1 MKKKRD
7 NGFLKF
13 MIENKLN
20 FFFKNQIWH
29 LGGIFVLFYISTQF
43 VGLESNTNTFLEV
56 GALGWFMIAMF
67 IPIIP
72 QVYVWICWRSELC
85 WKLISNTIGFKGYVI
100 LFFILIISRLSAIVL
115 CFVDYGSLYKPG
127 WFAWILDL
135 ILFIPGAYT
144 MYSVKKYFG
153 FLRAAGAD
161 HFDQKYRDMPFEN
174 RGIFK
179 WTPNAMYIFAVGIPF
194 SFAVATGS
202 QSMFVV
208 AIYTYISIWLH
219 YFCTE
224 KPDIVEIYSN

>member
-1 MKKKRD
+1 
-7 NGFLKF
+7 
-13 MIENKLN
+13 MIENKLS
-20 FFFKNQIWH
+20 FFFRHQIWH
-29 LGGIFVLFYISTQF
+29 VGGTIILFYIGAQL
-43 VGLESNTNTFLEV
+43 VDLDNNTNTFL
-56 GALGWFMIAMF
+56 GISALSWFIIAMSV
-67 IPIIP
+67 PIIH

-85 WKLISNTIGFKGYVI
+85 WQSISNTIGFKGYVI
-100 LFFILIISRLSAIVL
+100 IFFILIISRHSAIVL

-127 WFAWILDL
+127 WLAWILGL

-161 HFDQKYRDMPFEN
+161 HFDPKYRDLPFEN
-174 RGIFK
+174 RGIFR
-179 WTPNAMYIFAVGIPF
+179 WTPNAMYVFAIGIPF
-194 SFAVATGS
+194 SFAVAAGS

>member
-1 MKKKRD
+1 
-7 NGFLKF
+7 

-29 LGGIFVLFYISTQF
+29 FGGTIVLFYIGVQF
-43 VGLESNTNTFLEV
+43 VDLESNINTFL
-56 GALGWFMIAMF
+56 GIRTSGWFMIAMS
-67 IPIIP
+67 IPLIH
-72 QVYVWICWRSELC
+72 QAYVWICWRSELC

-100 LFFILIISRLSAIVL
+100 LFFILIISRLSVIVL

-127 WFAWILDL
+127 WLAWLLGL

-161 HFDQKYRDMPFEN
+161 HFDTKYRDLPFEN

-179 WTPNAMYIFAVGIPF
+179 WTPNAMYVFAIGIPF

-202 QSMFVV
+202 QSMFIV

-224 KPDIVEIYSN
+224 KPDFAVIYNN

>member
-1 MKKKRD
+1 
-7 NGFLKF
+7 

-29 LGGIFVLFYISTQF
+29 FGGTIVLFYIGVQF
-43 VGLESNTNTFLEV
+43 VDLESNINTFL
-56 GALGWFMIAMF
+56 GIRTSGWFMIAMS
-67 IPIIP
+67 IPLIH
-72 QVYVWICWRSELC
+72 QAYVWICWRSELC

-100 LFFILIISRLSAIVL
+100 FFFILIISRLSVIVL

-127 WFAWILDL
+127 WLAWLLGL

-161 HFDQKYRDMPFEN
+161 HFDPKYRDLPFEN

-179 WTPNAMYIFAVGIPF
+179 WTPNAMYVFAIGIPF

-202 QSMFVV
+202 QSMFIV

-224 KPDIVEIYSN
+224 KPDFAVIYNN

>member
-1 MKKKRD
+1 
-7 NGFLKF
+7 

-20 FFFKNQIWH
+20 FFFRHQIWH
-29 LGGIFVLFYISTQF
+29 LGGTILLFY
-43 VGLESNTNTFLEV
+43 V
-56 GALGWFMIAMF
+56 GAQMVSLEGNTSSFLGISVLNWFMIAMSV
-67 IPIIP
+67 PIIH

-85 WKLISNTIGFKGYVI
+85 WRSISNTIGFKGYVI
-100 LFFILIISRLSAIVL
+100 IFFILIISRLSALVL
-115 CFVDYGSLYKPG
+115 CFIDYGSLYKPG
-127 WFAWILDL
+127 LLAWILSI

-161 HFDQKYRDMPFEN
+161 HFDSKYKDIPFEK

-179 WTPNAMYIFAVGIPF
+179 WSPNAMYVFGIGIPF
-194 SFAVATGS
+194 AFAVATGS

-224 KPDIVEIYSN
+224 KEDFKVIYKDD

>member
-1 MKKKRD
+1 
-7 NGFLKF
+7 

-20 FFFKNQIWH
+20 FFFKHQIWH
-29 LGGIFVLFYISTQF
+29 LGGTIVLFYIGFQF
-43 VGLESNTNTFLEV
+43 VDLSRNANTFLGINAFE
-56 GALGWFMIAMF
+56 WFLVAMT
-67 IPIIP
+67 IPLIH
-72 QVYVWICWRSELC
+72 QTYVWICWRSELC

-100 LFFILIISRLSAIVL
+100 IFFILIISRLSAIVL

-127 WFAWILDL
+127 WLAWILSI
-135 ILFIPGAYT
+135 ILFIPGVYT

-161 HFDQKYRDMPFEN
+161 HFDPKYRDMPFEN

-179 WTPNAMYIFAVGIPF
+179 WSSNAMYVFAIAIPF
-194 SFAVATGS
+194 AFAIATGS

-224 KPDIVEIYSN
+224 KEDFKVIYGNN

>member
-1 MKKKRD
+1 
-7 NGFLKF
+7 
-13 MIENKLN
+13 MIENKLK

-29 LGGIFVLFYISTQF
+29 LGGIIFLFYVGAQF
-43 VGLESNTNTFLEV
+43 VDLKSNTKTFI
-56 GALGWFMIAMF
+56 GINALGWFMIAMSAPL
-67 IPIIP
+67 IH

-85 WKLISNTIGFKGYVI
+85 WKSITNTIGFKGYVI
-100 LFFILIISRLSAIVL
+100 LFFILVISRFSAIVL
-115 CFVDYGSLYKPG
+115 CFIDYGSLYKPG
-127 WFAWILDL
+127 WFAWILGL

-161 HFDQKYRDMPFEN
+161 HFYPKYRDIPFEK

-179 WTPNAMYIFAVGIPF
+179 WTPNAMYVFGIGIPF
-194 SFAVATGS
+194 AFATATGS
-202 QSMFVV
+202 QSMFIV

-224 KPDIVEIYSN
+224 KEDFKIIYGNN

>member
-1 MKKKRD
+1 
-7 NGFLKF
+7 

-20 FFFKNQIWH
+20 FFFRHQIWH
-29 LGGIFVLFYISTQF
+29 LGGTILLFY
-43 VGLESNTNTFLEV
+43 V
-56 GALGWFMIAMF
+56 GAQMVSLEGNTSAFLGISVLNWFMIAMSV
-67 IPIIP
+67 PIIH

-85 WKLISNTIGFKGYVI
+85 WRSISNTIGFKGYVI
-100 LFFILIISRLSAIVL
+100 IFFILIISRLSALVL
-115 CFVDYGSLYKPG
+115 CFIDYGSLYKPG
-127 WFAWILDL
+127 LLAWILSI

-161 HFDQKYRDMPFEN
+161 HFDSRYKDIPFEK

-179 WTPNAMYIFAVGIPF
+179 WSPNAMYVFGIGIPF
-194 SFAVATGS
+194 AFAVATGS

-224 KPDIVEIYSN
+224 KEDFKVIYNED